1 MMQNMETAILGG
13 GCFWCIE
20 PLFQDLKGVIRVESG
35 YTGGTI
41 ENPSYQAVCTG
52 TTGHAEVIKIE
63 FDPAQIGFS
72 ELLEVFFTFHDP
84 TTLNRQ
90 GNDIGTQYRSVI
102 FYQNEQQKVEATA
115 FIQGP
120 AKLMWNDPIVT
131 EIAPA
136 APYYPAESYH
146 QNYYK
151 NNPNQSYCA
160 FVITPK
166 VLKFRKAYQQK
177 LKSNA

>member
-63 FDPAQIGFS
+63 FDPAQISFS

>member
-1 MMQNMETAILGG
+1 MQNMETAILGG

-63 FDPAQIGFS
+63 FDPAQISFS